1 MMTGQETRER
11 MQATEPHYST
21 QQVADMWSVSR
32 QTVQCLFDDVPGVL
46 KISMPRLLTHN
57 PKRKPRVSLSIPATV
72 LEQVHREQARG
83 FRLEV
88 KRRRG
93 GI

>member
-21 QQVADMWSVSR
+21 QQVADMWSVSAT
-32 QTVQCLFDDVPGVL
+32 TVRRLFEDAPGVL
-46 KISMPRLLTHN
+46 KISMPQLLTHN
-57 PKRKPRVSLSIPATV
+57 RKHKAHVMLRIPATV
-72 LEQVHREQARG
+72 LEQVHSQQAGG

-88 KRRRG
+88 KRRRAV
-93 GI
+93 